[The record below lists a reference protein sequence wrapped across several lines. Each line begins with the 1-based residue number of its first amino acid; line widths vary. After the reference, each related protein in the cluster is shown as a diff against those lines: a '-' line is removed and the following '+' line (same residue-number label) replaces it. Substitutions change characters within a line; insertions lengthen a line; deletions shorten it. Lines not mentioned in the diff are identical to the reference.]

1 MVKVARL
8 IVSVAAL
15 ACLVVSQMPTSAQCQ
30 MGNGSI
36 LARACPMPC
45 CKAKLPM
52 SHCPFLKA
60 SSPRDFIVSSAVVM
74 DSALVPLPDSL
85 QITLPG
91 LRPLAQVFASLTAT
105 LRRLFAGPPLSVRAP
120 PSGAQLLD
128 A

>member
-1 MVKVARL
+1 MMRVARL
-8 IVSVAAL
+8 ILSVAAL
-15 ACLVVSQMPTSAQCQ
+15 ASLVVSQIPTSAQCQ

-60 SSPRDFIVSSAVVM
+60 SQPRDFIASSTVVL
-74 DSALVPLPDSL
+74 DSALVPLHRSL

-91 LRPLAQVFASLTAT
+91 LRPLSQVFASLAST
-105 LRRLFAGPPLSVRAP
+105 LQRHFAGPPLSERAP
-120 PSGAQLLD
+120 PTDVQLLD